1 MQYGTFG
8 AHFFVYAKKGGRP
21 SHWSGKWSIRRTL
34 SGKQTIL
41 KSREKMNRIF
51 LFIPLVTCAVVES
64 AYALTPTEVFDKV
77 SPSVWTVRALDETER
92 PVVFGSGVVI
102 APGRMV
108 TNCHVIEKAKF
119 IQVRRENVTYEA
131 KRGYSD
137 GRHDLCTLK
146 IAKFNAPAVAVAP
159 LSEVRVGQRVFA
171 IGTPAGLALTLLEG
185 LVAGLRGEDGK
196 SRTIQ
201 TTAPMS
207 PGSSGGGLFDD
218 SGRLVG
224 VTTFGLVDLERTN
237 QNLNF
242 AVPAELISE
251 ILDREKQRM
260 AKKRGPNQSANTASA
275 ANDDLPSAGAEW
287 VYRYRDLLFDR
298 EGYRVTVDVT
308 GVSQWMVTESMQVE
322 GEDSQSL
329 ALDARNFGFLK
340 RKLRRD
346 QLLLELSPY
355 LMVAKSEDAVQALSE
370 PKSYPLGSLGS
381 GIWRSKKRVT
391 FGDAVAVPAG
401 RFNATRVDL
410 EGEQQTNFLK
420 DPIRFK
426 YQIWY
431 APEVKRYAK
440 IRRQVWDG
448 YNELIVDEDIELE
461 EMQ

>member
-1 MQYGTFG
+1 
-8 AHFFVYAKKGGRP
+8 
-21 SHWSGKWSIRRTL
+21 
-34 SGKQTIL
+34 
-41 KSREKMNRIF
+41 MNRIF
-51 LFIPLVTCAVVES
+51 LFIPLLVTCALVES
-64 AYALTPTEVFDKV
+64 AYALAPTEVFDKV

-92 PVVFGSGVVI
+92 PVAFGSGVVI
-102 APGRMV
+102 GPGRMV
-108 TNCHVIEKAKF
+108 TNCHVIKEAKF
-119 IQVRRENVTYEA
+119 ILVRREHVFYEA
-131 KRGYSD
+131 KREYSD
-137 GRHDLCTLK
+137 RRHDLCTLK

-159 LSEVRVGQRVFA
+159 LSGVRVGQRVFA
-171 IGTPAGLALTLLEG
+171 IGAPAGLALALSEG
-185 LVAGLRGEDGK
+185 LVAALRGEDGK
-196 SRTIQ
+196 SQIIQ
-201 TTAPMS
+201 TTAPIS

-224 VTTFGLVDLERTN
+224 VTTFGLVDLARTN

-242 AVPAELISE
+242 ALPAEWITE

-260 AKKRGPNQSANTASA
+260 VKKRESNQSGNTASA
-275 ANDDLPSAGAEW
+275 ASDDLPAAGAEW

-298 EGYRVTVDVT
+298 KGYRVTVDVT

-322 GEDSQSL
+322 GEDSQTL
-329 ALDARNFGFLK
+329 ALDAKRFGFVK

-355 LMVAKSEDAVQALSE
+355 LIAANSEDAVEALSE

-381 GIWRSKKRVT
+381 GVWRTKKRVT

-410 EGEQQTNFLK
+410 DGEQQTILLK
-420 DPIRFK
+420 DPRQFK

-431 APEVKRYAK
+431 SPEVKRYAK